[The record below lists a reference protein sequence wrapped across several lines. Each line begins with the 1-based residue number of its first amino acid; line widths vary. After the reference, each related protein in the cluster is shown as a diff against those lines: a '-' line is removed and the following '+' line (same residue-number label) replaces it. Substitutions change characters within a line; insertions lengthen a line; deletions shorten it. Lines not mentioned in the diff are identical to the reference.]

1 MTWIKVNIKVML
13 YLEGTACFVS
23 RPKSKLKMGMG
34 SDRALKWPFLASI
47 WLIWLS
53 CKSWRARVL
62 APEPL
67 CSSGT
72 LIKSWPI
79 SCKPFHFEHKSLET
93 TWAKTRPEW
102 GITRQSWKKD
112 QINQLWLNENISYFY
127 FFIKGMKKDR
137 KKDYRS
143 WQDSNLQSSDPKS
156 DALSIR
162 PHDPYM
168 ILQLDKYDSK
178 LELWWNYI
186 KKTCSLYRK

>member
-1 MTWIKVNIKVML
+1 MSPSLAQSGAQDKTIWLWGSKVKSHHMNIASHFNLVFKANFDTACR
-13 YLEGTACFVS
+13 LEGTACFVS
-23 RPKSKLKMGMG
+23 LPKSKLKMGMG

-72 LIKSWPI
+72 LIKSWPM

-102 GITRQSWKKD
+102 GITRESWKKN
-112 QINQLWLNENISYFY
+112 QINHLCLAKWEHFLLLLNSQYFWMWTNANPMKISS
-127 FFIKGMKKDR
+127 R
-137 KKDYRS
+137 
-143 WQDSNLQSSDPKS
+143 
-156 DALSIR
+156 AATA
-162 PHDPYM
+162 
-168 ILQLDKYDSK
+168 SK
-178 LELWWNYI
+178 L
-186 KKTCSLYRK
+186 